1 MIKIEEVF
9 LNPSN
14 IVVGGKVNV
23 SVRVIDVSW
32 DNVKTMNRD
41 WKEIN
46 SKYINWFSVRVDK
59 K

>member
-9 LNPSN
+9 LNPSSV
-14 IVVGGKVNV
+14 VVGGKVNV

-46 SKYINWFSVRVDK
+46 SKYINWFSVIVDK